1 MMNQDPNT
9 QIRNQKIIS
18 ELVKRIN
25 ALNNDD
31 KIAMWNDAMAW
42 RQTRAANLSN
52 LLQEAQTTVLGE
64 LEEEKEREKK
74 SV

>member
-1 MMNQDPNT
+1 MNQDPNT

-64 LEEEKEREKK
+64 LEEEGESEKK